1 MKFGK
6 VLTVA
11 ALFFASHVYAET
23 IDLGVAKNYNVF
35 VFNSYQTTG
44 WSSIGGSV
52 AVGGNANISSSNI
65 GTSSKNSYGLV
76 VGGDLAKSYGNI
88 SGKAWVGGKVNAPT
102 YDTYDSKNYSHTTAP
117 IDFAATQKSLV
128 SLSKSLAADTAT
140 GSVEYKYGSN
150 GYLTGTGS
158 NVEYFTLSGS
168 ALSSITNWTFNNIL
182 TDATLILNISGT
194 NISLTGGWSGFSSY
208 NTLLN
213 LYDATTVNLS
223 GINLSASV
231 LAVGATITGGNGT
244 VTGTVIANNWNNSLT
259 LATGNSFDAVTVTS
273 PVPEPHTYV
282 LLLIGFGMM
291 LFFSRYRKPHKSKL
305 VNI

>member
-23 IDLGVAKNYNVF
+23 IDLGVAKNYNAF
-35 VFNSYQTTG
+35 VFNNYQTSGG
-44 WSSIGGSV
+44 WSSIAGAV
-52 AVGGNANISSSNI
+52 AVGGNANVSSSGI
-65 GTSSKNSYGLV
+65 GSSATNAYGLV
-76 VGGDLAKSYGNI
+76 VGNNLTKSYGNVT
-88 SGKAWVGGKVNAPT
+88 GQTWVGGTLTAPQ
-102 YDTYDSKNYSHTTAP
+102 YDAYNNYSHASAP
-117 IDFAATQKSLV
+117 IDFSATKSSLV
-128 SLSKSLAADTAT
+128 NLSSSLSAHSAT
-140 GSVEYKYGSN
+140 GAVEYKYGSN

-213 LYDATTVNLS
+213 LYDATTINLS

-244 VTGTVIANNWNNSLT
+244 VTGTVIANNWDNSLT